1 MMMNKNRKKLN
12 NQGSALIVSIIVLL
26 FVSILATVILYIA
39 GVNYRMKKNE
49 LKTKV
54 AFYSGE
60 VYLER
65 MQANLIIPVSE
76 AMDTAYRN
84 TNCQYFSCITS
95 HDSNLEF
102 PYLQPDLPGW
112 MATTDAE
119 NRREMFYRYS
129 YQELKDILLDHYGAD
144 DEITNDGP
152 APADS
157 AFVKNIIHN
166 ITSAGPASG
175 DGIDV
180 SHVYVNDGT
189 MATYQHYDS
198 ATQFIDKILLSN
210 SHAFD
215 GDADPNT
222 PVYYVVVYGQLNQG
236 GATADDKQNNNFK
249 EFVGLDIKNPA
260 TGNLADPD
268 KCRIVFKNVCVV
280 CVQNGYRSVISTDLA
295 VQFPPLDWDNG
306 TSTDPV
312 TYWNAFQMFYYINWK
327 NN

>member
-1 MMMNKNRKKLN
+1 MMNKNRKKLN

-54 AFYSGE
+54 AFYRGE
-60 VYLER
+60 IYLER

-76 AMDTAYRN
+76 AMNVAYRKTNSQYFSFYIDPNLDVYPSTDPEPALRGTSDSDKRREIFYRN
-84 TNCQYFSCITS
+84 TY
-95 HDSNLEF
+95 
-102 PYLQPDLPGW
+102 Y
-112 MATTDAE
+112 
-119 NRREMFYRYS
+119 
-129 YQELKDILLDHYGAD
+129 ELRDILLSHYGVD

-152 APADS
+152 APNDS

-166 ITSAGPASG
+166 ITSTGAASG
-175 DGIDV
+175 DGIDI
-180 SHVYVNDGT
+180 SHIYCNDGS

-198 ATQFIDKILLSN
+198 ATQFIENILLGHPN
-210 SHAFD
+210 AFE

-236 GATADDKQNNNFK
+236 GATYEKKQLFNYS
-249 EFVGLDIKNPA
+249 EFVDLDIINPA
-260 TGNLADPD
+260 TGGIAEAD

-280 CVQNGYRSVISTDLA
+280 CVQNGFRSVISTDLA

-306 TSTDPV
+306 TTSDPV